1 MNVLMWRIRLTAQD
15 GIGSIVKGLVWSS
28 QKEGFSSRSRYVVV
42 PDNSSDETYSLVMA
56 RSSLKV
62 GRGPAI
68 MVDLP

>member
-1 MNVLMWRIRLTAQD
+1 MSRIRLTAQD

-28 QKEGFSSRSRYVVV
+28 QKEGLNPRNRYIVVL
-42 PDNSSDETYSLVMA
+42 DNSSDETYSLVMA
-56 RSSLKV
+56 RSALKV